1 LVWDASGDLSFD
13 LKAGYSEVSGGAI
26 NFNAA
31 FAIPTFVSIFGSPT
45 FNPDYALGIV
55 VRRKKA
61 KKTRAFE
68 GLFGDA
74 IVTLC

>member
-1 LVWDASGDLSFD
+1 VEKLFI
-13 LKAGYSEVSGGAI
+13 K
-26 NFNAA
+26 FN
-31 FAIPTFVSIFGSPT
+31 

-55 VRRKKA
+55 ARRKRA

-74 IVTLC
+74 IVTLW

>member
-1 LVWDASGDLSFD
+1 LDIFNGMNLSRLD
-13 LKAGYSEVSGGAI
+13 QRL
-26 NFNAA
+26 
-31 FAIPTFVSIFGSPT
+31 

-55 VRRKKA
+55 ARRKRA

-74 IVTLC
+74 IVTLW

>member
-1 LVWDASGDLSFD
+1 MEINNFFSVFC
-13 LKAGYSEVSGGAI
+13 KALYTCSDESQI
-26 NFNAA
+26 EW
-31 FAIPTFVSIFGSPT
+31 

-55 VRRKKA
+55 ARRKRA

-74 IVTLC
+74 IVTLW

>member
-1 LVWDASGDLSFD
+1 MYSKKRYLHDRFD
-13 LKAGYSEVSGGAI
+13 WVKILRL
-26 NFNAA
+26 N
-31 FAIPTFVSIFGSPT
+31 T

-55 VRRKKA
+55 ARRKRA

-74 IVTLC
+74 IVTLW

>member
-1 LVWDASGDLSFD
+1 VQVIDVNKEATKKRPTLLVKSSFLAFLGILRTCVD
-13 LKAGYSEVSGGAI
+13 FRVSTD
-26 NFNAA
+26 F
-31 FAIPTFVSIFGSPT
+31 SR

-55 VRRKKA
+55 ARRKRA

-74 IVTLC
+74 IVTLW